1 MARDSPC
8 RLRGAHDFYRSA
20 TVGSSVGVIRGS
32 HCIPPAC
39 IHRHPRNCRRK
50 LAQSDRQQNDLP
62 RGWTGRES
70 AVSGCRPQPFSHLS
84 GLELHCINLAEQV
97 VELQPVELVHTALV
111 FEHAGT
117 GLCLNN
123 AVSLVA
129 NKGALSIVLQLPA
142 SAGQNVGR
150 TGFASIQRLASHFS
164 LVDPMQLRETLA
176 ERSLQLV
183 FESCRSLPAGKEF
196 WMGIFVRK

>member
-1 MARDSPC
+1 MTSVDVQQLGVLSELFAEAIAFRQPASIAILGIAGGNGLNRIDSKMTC
-8 RLRGAHDFYRSA
+8 RVVGLDVNPLYLDAVRS
-20 TVGSSVGVIRGS
+20 RF
-32 HCIPPAC
+32 P
-39 IHRHPRNCRRK
+39 
-50 LAQSDRQQNDLP
+50 
-62 RGWTGRES
+62 
-70 AVSGCRPQPFSHLS
+70 HLS
-84 GLELHCINLAEQV
+84 GLELHCINLAEHV

-117 GLCLNN
+117 DLCLNN

-142 SAGQNVGR
+142 GAGQNVGR

-164 LVDPMQLRETLA
+164 LIDPMQLSETLA

-183 FESCRSLPAGKEF
+183 FESRRSLPADKEF